1 MWAFTVTP
9 ARVVSGLV
17 VIGVAIGFFLLSR
30 ASLPATS
37 LQLTL
42 ATLIADIR
50 YQQQLSR
57 MGEVVGKYS
66 VVPFGLVLQKSQYIL
81 FQGTTYI
88 PGHGPEK
95 QMPVPAPIV
104 LETTLPGGLLLFESG
119 SGNIIGFDAEK
130 HTITLRDTKSQA
142 ERTISFNLYG
152 VITLKK

>member
-9 ARVVSGLV
+9 ARVVSGFVVTGL
-17 VIGVAIGFFLLSR
+17 VIGFLLLSR
-30 ASLPATS
+30 ASLHATT

-57 MGEVVGKYS
+57 TGEVVGKYS

-81 FQGTTYI
+81 FQGNEYI
-88 PGHGPEK
+88 PGRGPEK

-104 LETTLPGGLLLFESG
+104 LETTLPEGLLLFESG
-119 SGNIIGFDAEK
+119 SGNIIGFDATK

-142 ERTISFNLYG
+142 KRTISLNLYG
-152 VITLKK
+152 VITLEK